1 MEFEQLEA
9 LQEQLFRLSEMAPGI
24 DEIQAVLV
32 AVAIGPH
39 YIARSEWV
47 SFILGGDEKM
57 LSEADALVDVL
68 ESFYHETVSAI
79 QQDEFM
85 PIFRLWED
93 DSNEEEQ
100 FDPTP
105 WCEAFNDAMNLH
117 GEDWVSEED
126 EDLIMT
132 LLPVSYF
139 LDPELVTEQLKIENP
154 HDLEHLESDMMD
166 LLGSMV
172 CNLYDYFQKTCGDD
186 FQKKPAGHVL
196 PFDNNGKKSES

>member
-9 LQEQLFRLSEMAPGI
+9 FQEQLFQLSEQAPGI
-24 DEIQAVLV
+24 DEIQAVLT
-32 AVAIGPH
+32 AVAIGPV
-39 YIARSEWV
+39 YIPRNDWT

-57 LSEADALVDVL
+57 LNETDTLADVL
-68 ESFYHETVSAI
+68 DSFYQETASAI
-79 QQDEFM
+79 QKDEFV
-85 PIFRLWED
+85 PIFRLWEE
-93 DSNEEEQ
+93 DSSEEER

-117 GEDWVSEED
+117 GNDWVSEED

-154 HDLEHLESDMMD
+154 HELEHLESDMMD
-166 LLGSMV
+166 LLGPMV
-172 CNLYDYFQKTCGDD
+172 CNLYDYFRKTWGDA
-186 FQKKPAGHVL
+186 FQRKPAGHVL